1 MKSYFNMTKI
11 IIYIIAVLMFTGCKK
26 EGVLNKI
33 SPHDFLSDVK
43 YNSLIAEIQY
53 VNGYEP
59 SAKAISNLTTF
70 LQKRLNKYNGVT
82 VVKNNISSP
91 GKSSYTLD
99 DIKKIEKERRT
110 QKTNGSTLTAYIF
123 FADADYSDSQVL
135 GIAYGY
141 TSIVVFEKTIK
152 DFSGGISQPPTTT
165 LETTVIDHEF
175 GHLMGLVNNGTA
187 MQINHQDNSNGK
199 HCANRNCLM
208 YYNVET
214 TDVIS
219 NLLGGN
225 IPELD
230 ANCINDLHANGGK

>member
-1 MKSYFNMTKI
+1 MKKLKI
-11 IIYIIAVLMFTGCKK
+11 YLIGLLMFAGCRK
-26 EGVLNKI
+26 EGHFNNI

-43 YNSLIAEIQY
+43 YDKLIVEIQY

-59 SAKAISNLTTF
+59 SATAISNLVTF

-82 VVKNNISSP
+82 VVKNNVSSP
-91 GKSSYTLD
+91 GKISYTLD
-99 DIKKIEKERRT
+99 DIKEIEKERRT
-110 QKTNGSTLTAYIF
+110 QKTNGGILTAYIF
-123 FADADYSDSQVL
+123 FADADYSNSQVL
-135 GIAYGY
+135 GIAYGS
-141 TSIVVFEKTIK
+141 TSIVVFEKTVM
-152 DFSGGISQPPTTT
+152 DFSGGFGQPPTSA

-175 GHLMGLVNNGTA
+175 GHLLGLVNNGTT

-199 HCANRNCLM
+199 HCANRDCLM

-219 NLLGGN
+219 NILGGN

-230 ANCINDLHANGGK
+230 ANCANDLHANGGK